1 MPFCVQC
8 GNQLSAQD
16 KFCAKCG
23 TSQKGPA
30 GPPAN
35 FLDSISQRNMILF
48 CYIPWV
54 GWLASIAALG
64 SPRFRADNRVR
75 FHAFQGLYL
84 FVAWLLVEWVMS
96 PMFGF
101 GGWPGHFSGF
111 RAIPFMM
118 HLVVF
123 VGWVIMIIKTSHDE
137 DYHLPVI
144 GELAAR
150 SAAEQH

>member
-8 GNQLSAQD
+8 GHQLGEQD

-30 GPPAN
+30 ASPPH
-35 FLDSISQRNMILF
+35 FLDSISHRNMILF

-54 GWLASIAALG
+54 GWLASIAVLG
-64 SPRFRADNRVR
+64 SPRFRIDDRVR

-84 FVAWLLVEWVMS
+84 FVAWLLVEWVLS

-101 GGWPGHFSGF
+101 GPGRFSF
-111 RAIPFMM
+111 RFIPFTL
-118 HLVVF
+118 HLIVF
-123 VGWVIMIIKTSHDE
+123 LGWIIMIIKASHDE
-137 DYHLPVI
+137 DYHLPIV

>member
-1 MPFCVQC
+1 MPYCVQC
-8 GNQLSAQD
+8 GQKIGAQD

-23 TSQKGPA
+23 TAQKGSRGA
-30 GPPAN
+30 PPPH
-35 FLDSISQRNMILF
+35 FMDSISHRNMILL

-54 GWLASIAALG
+54 GWLAAIAVLG

-84 FVAWLLVEWVMS
+84 FVAWLLVEWVLS

-101 GGWPGHFSGF
+101 GRGPGFHVV
-111 RAIPFMM
+111 PQLL

-123 VGWVIMIIKTSHDE
+123 IAWVFMIVKVSHDE
-137 DYHLPVI
+137 DYHLPII

>member
-8 GNQLSAQD
+8 GQGIGAED

-23 TSQKGPA
+23 TPQTGSGGA
-30 GPPAN
+30 PPH
-35 FLDSISQRNMILF
+35 FMDGISHRNMILL

-54 GWLASIAALG
+54 GWLAGIAVLG
-64 SPRFRADNRVR
+64 SPRFRTDNRVR

-84 FVAWLLVEWVMS
+84 FVAWLLVEWVLS
-96 PMFGF
+96 PMFG
-101 GGWPGHFSGF
+101 GGRGYGIRIVPQLL
-111 RAIPFMM
+111 
-118 HLVVF
+118 HLAVF
-123 VGWVIMIIKTSHDE
+123 AAWIFMIIKVSHDE
-137 DYHLPVI
+137 DYHLPIV